1 MGAATEFRSPH
12 RRDAPAY
19 LSTVEDLITYLW
31 TGIGFDLMLPRL
43 SLNAV
48 LVVIWPRDSA
58 FIPSIRKTIQE
69 KREDVSIILKGAC

>member
-31 TGIGFDLMLPRL
+31 TGDRFRL
-43 SLNAV
+43 GASVALELGSDA
-48 LVVIWPRDSA
+48 S
-58 FIPSIRKTIQE
+58 E
-69 KREDVSIILKGAC
+69 REWRANFSEREPHGILLFGLRVR